1 MRSETTLGQF
11 IEQEMRQR
19 DMSVR
24 EFAEFVGV
32 SHPTIVKFREHGIQD
47 NAGTPSMEFL
57 VKLARKTNTSLV
69 ALLSMAFPDAAS
81 LLEIDP
87 ATFILSQR
95 IQRLPENIRQA
106 IDDLLAK
113 YAP

>member
-1 MRSETTLGQF
+1 MNPETSLGDF
-11 IEQEMRQR
+11 IDQELHKRQ
-19 DMSVR
+19 MSVR

-32 SHPTIVKFREHGIQD
+32 THPTIIKFREHGKKD
-47 NAGTPSMEFL
+47 VGSPSIEFL
-57 VKLARKTNTSLV
+57 IKLAQATNTSLV
-69 ALLSMAFPDAAS
+69 ALLAMAFPDAAP
-81 LLEIDP
+81 LLAIDP

-95 IQRLPENIRQA
+95 IQKLPPHIRQA